1 MQTTVTEPS
10 ATQPEYVDLDYPK
23 SERRIKLFLN
33 PNQGPSFIPNHI
45 KQLDASNCEGLL
57 LKEGVIPPGLVCL
70 YIAAIDVKMCIPET
84 VTSLFIKDYDG
95 VTPLPKTGNVFI
107 HKYQGDFSYDCAENV
122 MHRAFGKGFGI
133 ISAYAPVPNP
143 LWYKRHIVR
152 VACRNLKHTTK
163 QLPTCDDSQKGDQ
176 ASRTDDSNVEANLLK
191 AEITYLKAMNA
202 SNNHKIKVARAKL
215 DALRTPNI

>member
-10 ATQPEYVDLDYPK
+10 VTQPEYVDLDYPK

-70 YIAAIDVKMCIPET
+70 YIAAIDAKMCIPET

-95 VTPLPKTGNVFI
+95 VTPLPKTGNVFV
-107 HKYQGDFSYDCAENV
+107 HTYQGSFSYEFRGIL
-122 MHRAFGKGFGI
+122 HHAFGKGFGI
-133 ISAYAPVPNP
+133 IGGYAPVPNP
-143 LWYKRHIVR
+143 LWYKRHITR
-152 VACRNLKHTTK
+152 VAYHDLKHTTE
-163 QLPTCDDSQKGDQ
+163 QLPTCDDSQRHNQ
-176 ASRTDDSNVEANLLK
+176 ASRTGDANVEANLLK

-215 DALRTPNI
+215 DALRTPNV